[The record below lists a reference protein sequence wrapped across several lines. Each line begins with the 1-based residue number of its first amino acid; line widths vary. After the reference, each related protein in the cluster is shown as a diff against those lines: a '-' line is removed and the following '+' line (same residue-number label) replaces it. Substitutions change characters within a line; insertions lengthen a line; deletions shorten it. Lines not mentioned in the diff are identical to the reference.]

1 MQGGW
6 DMGTDLETNKQLVR
20 DWIEAIERRDID
32 QALTYA
38 TEDYIWQGMAP
49 QGWTRVQG
57 KENFRVAVWEFL
69 DAMPDLKIDILD
81 MVAEGDRVA
90 IRLREVGHHTGIE
103 WCGVQPAG
111 ARVEWFPFDFYRI
124 QDGLIAEEWFT
135 DDPYTIFKC
144 LGIKTIE

>member
-1 MQGGW
+1 MA
-6 DMGTDLETNKQLVR
+6 TEIEHNRKLVR

-32 QALTYA
+32 TALTYA

-69 DAMPDLKIDILD
+69 DALPDLKIEILD

-90 IRLREVGHHTGIE
+90 IRLREIGHHTGIE
-103 WCGVQPAG
+103 WCGVKPAG
-111 ARVEWFPFDFYRI
+111 ATVEWFPFDFYRI
-124 QDGLIAEEWFT
+124 ENGKIAEEWFT

-144 LGIKTIE
+144 LGIKSVD

>member
-1 MQGGW
+1 MSE
-6 DMGTDLETNKQLVR
+6 ETERNKALVR
-20 DWIEAIERRDID
+20 AWIETIERRDID
-32 QALTYA
+32 TALTYA

-49 QGWTRVQG
+49 QGWARVQG
-57 KENFRVAVWEFL
+57 KENFRVAVMEFL

-103 WCGVQPAG
+103 WCGVKPAG
-111 ARVEWFPFDFYRI
+111 ARVEWYPFDFYRI
-124 QDGLIAEEWFT
+124 ENGLIAEEWFT